1 MKRLLDIRDRV
12 LLAALLPT
20 LLVSLLLASVFLL
33 ERVVSLNEAHV
44 LRSQA
49 LARHLASASEYGLQM
64 ANRRILQPVVE
75 AAAQEVDLR
84 SIRILDARGRVI
96 AQVGQPVSVLPEPEA
111 LAQGSQPAQ
120 GGYDILIEPVVAHP
134 WPGMV
139 EEGALPAPLGYVVLE
154 LSRRSVVSAER
165 DMLLAGMG
173 VTLLGLL
180 FGSLLALRISRGVI
194 EPVQRVSD
202 LAERLGRGELSARAD
217 ELAANPLQS
226 LQNSLNLMAQR
237 LQQGRDELEQRVA
250 QATLA
255 LREKKEEAEAAT
267 QEKTRFLA
275 AATHDLRQPTH
286 ALGLLVARL
295 SQLPHDP
302 QARHLIVQLEAA
314 VRSTQ
319 RLLDA
324 LLDLSQLESH
334 GEPVQH
340 VPFALADLLD
350 ALRLNFAPEA
360 LEQGLQL
367 RVRPTPHGV
376 RSDPVLLYRI
386 LLNLVSNALRH
397 TRSGG
402 VLVACRLRRQ
412 DRAVRIEVWDSGVG
426 IAPEHQG
433 DIFKEF
439 FQIGNPERD
448 RHKGLGLGLT
458 IVQRTA
464 HQLGHRLDLCS
475 VPGQGSRFS
484 LELPWVPAQALSA
497 QPTRLEHGER
507 EPLRGVRVLVI
518 EDDQAAA
525 QATHSLLQ
533 GWGCAVALAQ
543 DETEALAQLA
553 HVTPQV
559 VLSDYRLRAGRN
571 GLQAVAALRQVLG
584 ADLPA
589 CLISGDVSAEL
600 RQQCHAEGLRLL
612 FKPVQPAKL
621 RALLHRMAA
630 SQGRSNRQTVPE

>member
-33 ERVVSLNEAHV
+33 ERVLSLNEAHV

-64 ANRRILQPVVE
+64 ANRRILQPVVD
-75 AAAQEVDLR
+75 AAAQELDLR
-84 SIRILDARGRVI
+84 SIRILDARGHVI
-96 AQVGQPVSVLPEPEA
+96 AQVGQPVSALPEPAA
-111 LAQGSQPAQ
+111 LVQGGQASQA
-120 GGYDILIEPVVAHP
+120 GYDILIEPVVARLV
-134 WPGMV
+134 PGMV
-139 EEGALPAPLGYVVLE
+139 EEGSPPAPLGYVLLE

-165 DMLLAGMG
+165 DMLLAGLG
-173 VTLLGLL
+173 VTLMGLL

-217 ELAANPLQS
+217 EHADHPLHI
-226 LQNSLNLMAQR
+226 LQHNLNLMAQR

-267 QEKTRFLA
+267 RDKTRFLA

-302 QARHLIVQLEAA
+302 QARHLILQLEAA

-334 GEPVQH
+334 RDQVQTS
-340 VPFALADLLD
+340 PFALSDLLD
-350 ALRLNFAPEA
+350 ALRLNFAPVA

-367 RVRPTPHGV
+367 RVRPTVHGV

-402 VLVACRLRRQ
+402 VLVACRLRQ
-412 DRAVRIEVWDSGVG
+412 HDGVVRIEVWDSGVG
-426 IAPEHQG
+426 IAPEHQA

-464 HQLGHRLDLCS
+464 HLLGHRLDVCS
-475 VPGQGSRFS
+475 LPGQGSRFS

-497 QPTRLEHGER
+497 QPKRLAHDER
-507 EPLRGVRVLVI
+507 DALRGVRVLVI
-518 EDDQAAA
+518 
-525 QATHSLLQ
+525 
-533 GWGCAVALAQ
+533 
-543 DETEALAQLA
+543 
-553 HVTPQV
+553 
-559 VLSDYRLRAGRN
+559 
-571 GLQAVAALRQVLG
+571 
-584 ADLPA
+584 
-589 CLISGDVSAEL
+589 
-600 RQQCHAEGLRLL
+600 
-612 FKPVQPAKL
+612 
-621 RALLHRMAA
+621 
-630 SQGRSNRQTVPE
+630 